1 MMVPALVGMLNMI
14 RLVRSPQM
22 PNAGQFET
30 SELRYSVVLAAMLHA
45 EGDDEAEP
53 LLVRINNISCGG
65 CMATLPRALKLTGAT
80 RLTIRHIGTLAGRIA
95 WSRGARVGIAFDE
108 QIDPLE
114 MLATRAERAA
124 RPAQIAQ
131 AAVDRA
137 RSSFGHRS
145 AAEAAVQISQA

>member
-1 MMVPALVGMLNMI
+1 MMVPAIVGIRNMI

-30 SELRYSVVLAAMLHA
+30 AELRYSVVLAAMLHL
-45 EGDDEAEP
+45 DDELDP
-53 LLVRINNISCGG
+53 LLVRINNISSGG
-65 CMATLPRALKLTGAT
+65 CMATLPRSLKLGGQI
-80 RLTIRHIGTLAGRIA
+80 RLTIRHIGTLTGRIA
-95 WSRGARVGIAFDE
+95 WSRGTRVGIAFDE

-124 RPAQIAQ
+124 RPAQLAQ

-137 RSSFGHRS
+137 RSSFGHNS
-145 AAEAAVQISQA
+145 AAEAVAQLGQS